1 VWLYQNESWRD
12 AHDREIRAALT
23 LLSDGP
29 DPMYRLIAS
38 DALPELAGEQGAQ
51 IAELER
57 RLVREEDH
65 HVATR
70 LIYILGR
77 YVNRDPR
84 GIDEVLNR
92 LAATPRWAV
101 LSASPAGEQ
110 PIEPTDQS
118 TIAVSIIAAL
128 GAVYGTPF
136 AREVLDAWLT
146 APADHPQ
153 RAMAALHSLSY
164 LLNPADP
171 AGRPAQERL
180 LEITRK
186 GLAQVQAAFDDATR
200 PHSTSDQQARAS
212 AAVKFADHLALLIY
226 AESGAMDDRRPESAQ
241 KQRGDPQQ
249 FALLVMPLLEG
260 LSEIHFPSIT
270 HHVVETVDQVAPA
283 SPQKST
289 PHRRQGRHQRR
300 SVLARTCRC
309 GNGTW
314 VRPTLRR

>member
-1 VWLYQNESWRD
+1 
-12 AHDREIRAALT
+12 
-23 LLSDGP
+23 
-29 DPMYRLIAS
+29 
-38 DALPELAGEQGAQ
+38 
-51 IAELER
+51 
-57 RLVREEDH
+57 
-65 HVATR
+65 
-70 LIYILGR
+70 
-77 YVNRDPR
+77 
-84 GIDEVLNR
+84 LNR

-110 PIEPTDQS
+110 PIEPTDQT

-186 GLAQVQAAFDDATR
+186 GLAQVQAAFDDATK
-200 PHSTSDQQARAS
+200 PNSTPDQQARAS

-249 FALLVMPLLEG
+249 FALQVMPLLEG
-260 LSEIHFPSIT
+260 LSEIHYPSIT
-270 HHVVETVDQVAPA
+270 HHVVQTADQVAPA
-283 SPQKST
+283 SPKRALLIAVRAVRAVTSDEGYWREPAGAET
-289 PHRRQGRHQRR
+289 VLGFIRRFAADNRAIFLGDHEAVEAVRRLLESFIRLGWHQAIE
-300 SVLARTCRC
+300 LAEELDELFT
-309 GNGTW
+309 
-314 VRPTLRR
+314 